1 LTYFKTND
9 IIKLEIFI
17 LFLNLSQM
25 ANTITFKP
33 KQVTKRILS
42 HLPERAYEVVVNRYG
57 LEGDAE
63 RKTLEAIGKKYGITR
78 ERVRQIENTALALI
92 RKSESYKS
100 EKAVFEELKKLVHN
114 LGAIIS
120 EHELLSHV
128 SKDKL
133 TQNHVHLYLTL
144 GDEFK
149 KHKEDDHFKTRW
161 SVDEEVAE
169 EVHKSLRNIY
179 ENLSDDELVPEGELI
194 ARFLDG
200 VKDVSEQ
207 YKNEEIARRWLSI
220 SKKINRN
227 PLGEWGKANSSS
239 IKTRG
244 VKDYAFLM
252 MRKHGSPMH
261 FREVAKA
268 VSTTFN
274 KKCHTATCHNE
285 LIKDSRFVLV
295 GRGIYALSEWGY
307 KSGVVRDVIRELLKK
322 NGPMSKEDIV
332 DQVMKE
338 RYLKKNTILVNLQN
352 SKYFKKNKNGLYT
365 AL

>member
-1 LTYFKTND
+1 
-9 IIKLEIFI
+9 
-17 LFLNLSQM
+17 M

-33 KQVTKRILS
+33 KQVTKRMLS
-42 HLPERAYEVVVNRYG
+42 HLPERAYEVVTNRFG
-57 LEGDAE
+57 LTEDAQ

-78 ERVRQIENTALALI
+78 ERVRQIENAALALI
-92 RKSESYKS
+92 RKSEAFKD
-100 EKAVFEELKKLVHN
+100 EKGVFEELKKLMHT
-114 LGAIIS
+114 LGAVVS
-120 EHELLSHV
+120 EHELLGHI

-133 TQNHVHLYLTL
+133 TQNHIHLYLTL
-144 GDEFK
+144 GDDFK
-149 KHKEDDHFKTRW
+149 KHKEDEDFKTRW
-161 SVDEEVAE
+161 SVDDEVSE
-169 EVHKSLRNIY
+169 EVHKSLKNLY
-179 ENLSDDELVPEGELI
+179 ENLSDDELDEVKEL
-194 ARFLDG
+194 
-200 VKDVSEQ
+200 STQ
-207 YKNEEIARRWLSI
+207 YKNAEIAKRWLSMSKNI
-220 SKKINRN
+220 SRN
-227 PLGEWGKANSSS
+227 PLGEWGKSTSSS

-244 VKDYAFLM
+244 IKDYAFLM

-268 VSTTFN
+268 VTNTFD

-307 KSGVVRDVIRELLKK
+307 KSGVVRDVIKELLKK

-352 SKYFKKNKNGLYT
+352 SKYFKKNKAGLYS
-365 AL
+365 AA